1 MPAGWHTTPRYCGT
15 YHVSRAEK
23 ALFMLRMLR
32 MLLRLLR
39 MLLIVPLLGFLMLLL
54 LLGMRLLLLL
64 PMLLLLLL
72 LLGMLLLLLL
82 LLGMRLLL
90 LLPMLLLLL
99 LSMLLLPML
108 LLLLLSML
116 LLPMLLLLL
125 LSMLLLLLLLLG
137 MLLAFRMAGS
147 WLSRASGPCA
157 RQSRSP
163 RPKGDRTM
171 RHTVTMWVVCWRSRT
186 SAQQG
191 HGAPIAKGVAEDWA
205 TESNRKFPTI
215 EHWIVPAIEMM
226 MR

>member
-1 MPAGWHTTPRYCGT
+1 MMPAGWHTTPRYCGT

-72 LLGMLLLLLL
+72 SMLLLLPMLL
-82 LLGMRLLL
+82 LLLL